1 MQQLLETLTANP
13 TRTLIA
19 LFVAV
24 AILAIGVFVL
34 ARKALLGS
42 PRTSSGGAR
51 GWLQG
56 VRFDARTRS
65 TEATLRSSFE
75 QALRFL
81 RRAIPGRDPR
91 YRLPWYLM
99 LGQSR
104 SGKTTLLGRSGL
116 SLPFGEPV
124 PPPGS
129 TRTDCGWWYYNQ
141 GIVLDLSGDL
151 VLRSDGR
158 TSDNDAWATVL
169 RLLEKSRP
177 ERPVDGLVLT
187 IPATEVY
194 DLTGQGG
201 DLLTEAAHRAA
212 ILYQKLWETQTALS
226 MQLPVYVVVTQSDLM
241 PGFTPFVAS
250 LPSGTNGQMVGWSSP
265 DSPETAYTGAWPDRI
280 FDEIESGTNE
290 ALVEVLGGAAA
301 VDPSRAEQAFLLARS
316 FKAVKEPLRV
326 YLNQIFTPSSYHE
339 SFFLRGLYFAGGQF
353 DASAAGAPL
362 PWDTFDTPAPS
373 TAAVSSGAHPSAILF
388 SHDVLADKTFPEDPV
403 GRPTQTA
410 VSSRH
415 RLRFA
420 LQAAML
426 VLTLV
431 GVFGLPQASKSVSAD
446 AAPLVPFL
454 EGIYDDLT
462 QPGASTTAQAAF
474 TAASAALPAEDT
486 SVERL
491 LVQARQIGTY
501 RPWSILMPTSWLSPL
516 YRGVVRSTAKGYDGI
531 VMPSLETALA
541 DELTLL
547 AQVQPPVAQD
557 YDQAP
562 TYYQDTREFA
572 RLQSFLQTLK
582 PTEARVASYNCV
594 AETCK
599 SEGTALLAD
608 LNGLLTHVYGETL
621 APPTGGATRFYERVA
636 RRLEAPAIAY
646 PPLGS
651 DYGLQ
656 NQATTLSRRF
666 YSRLFAFN
674 AVVADLNALTDEI
687 NSLAAQSSSI
697 TSLDAYQRLLDLI
710 NQTQNDLTQPEVAW
724 MGKATFD
731 LGSPYTDALAA
742 MQASSF
748 LGGPV
753 SQAVLADGQVRFRQL
768 KVDLANYQS
777 PYTGPFLA
785 TKGGQVQLAL
795 SPGLVQLQEAL
806 QGLLGQSFLTT
817 QPARQIVQNP
827 PTGTVLLWSAA
838 MLGQAQGLVQP
849 YQDFLGKGLD
859 LFPAALQGQVT
870 AVSTANLEA
879 NMIDTVAQAQ
889 QFPPQGDP
897 TVPSALEW
905 SVQGQVTN
913 FQSVSPTLSG
923 LLGTFSNLRLAT
935 ASTQLT
941 GAVSTQQNDMLEQI
955 DQLLTQQNLY
965 APQDPYFNDWDGT
978 PVLAWTSFNVASAD
992 ALNDYLAGQRGI
1004 VTNIVNSY
1012 ANPLLTAAIRT
1023 GPQVTPLVTKWQT
1036 LIADISA
1043 YTNKMAGNP
1052 LLSLETFIT
1061 GNLQAVTLPTCFTQ
1075 IPATDPRGTSSDYF
1089 LGKQAVLRRGVYDRC
1104 QVLTGQ
1110 DGRTAYLQLAQ
1121 YFNDRLAGRFPFTPD
1136 GEGAPTGLVE
1146 ASPQALQGFYQLYD
1160 ASRTVI
1166 DNIPAGSSALN
1177 GQDAAVRQFMSDM
1190 GEVRTLIAPFLAAPK
1205 DYPVPA
1211 LDLQIDFR
1219 VNRGMEQGANQIIRW
1234 TLTIGDGGPATQ
1246 SIQSAAGSGAAG
1258 GASASAAGSGGSGS
1272 GDQTIAKGN
1281 PKPVGNWAYGTPV
1294 TLKLDWANNSP
1305 SVPLSVSVADSF
1317 FAFVEGRSLTY
1328 QYRNLWSLLLLLRD
1342 NPTAPTDFRQATD
1355 RVPETLKLVARTEPA
1370 NAGSTATTAPVQAFV
1385 RVTLLDPTSGG
1396 KTQVF
1401 LPNFPAQAPVLPV
1414 LAASSP

>member
-1 MQQLLETLTANP
+1 MQKLLDTLTANP
-13 TRTLIA
+13 TWTLIA

-24 AILAIGVFVL
+24 LILAVGVFVL

-42 PRTSSGGAR
+42 PQAATGGAK

-65 TEATLRSSFE
+65 TEAGLRSSFE

-81 RRAIPGRDPR
+81 RRAIPGRNPR
-91 YRLPWYLM
+91 YSLPWYLM
-99 LGQSR
+99 LGQAR

-124 PPPGS
+124 PPSGS
-129 TRTDCGWWYYNQ
+129 TRTDCGWWYYQQ

-158 TSDNDAWATVL
+158 TSDNDAWSTLL

-177 ERPVDGLVLT
+177 ERPLDGLVLT
-187 IPATEVY
+187 IPAMEVY
-194 DLTGQGG
+194 NLTGQGE

-241 PGFTPFVAS
+241 PGFSPFVAS

-290 ALVEVLGGAAA
+290 ALVEVLGGAAS

-339 SFFLRGLYFAGGQF
+339 PFFLRGLYFAGGQF

-373 TAAVSSGAHPSAILF
+373 VAAIPSGEHPSAILF

-403 GRPTQTA
+403 GVPTQTT
-410 VSSRH
+410 VSARH

-420 LQAAML
+420 LQAGMV
-426 VLTLV
+426 VLALLGLV
-431 GVFGLPQASKSVSAD
+431 GLPRASRSVSAD

-454 EGIYDDLT
+454 EGIYEDLT
-462 QPGASTTAQAAF
+462 QPASTTAQAAF
-474 TAASAALPAEDT
+474 TTAAAPTRDDT
-486 SVERL
+486 SVETL
-491 LVQARQIGTY
+491 LLQARQIGTY

-531 VMPSLETALA
+531 VMPSLDTALT
-541 DELTLL
+541 DELALL

-557 YDQAP
+557 YDQTP
-562 TYYQDTREFA
+562 TYYQDTREFT
-572 RLQSFLQTLK
+572 RLQSFLQSLK
-582 PTEARVASYNCV
+582 PTETRVASYNCV

-599 SEGTALLAD
+599 SQGTALLAD
-608 LNGLLTHVYGETL
+608 LNGLLRHVYGETL
-621 APPTGGATRFYERVA
+621 APPTGGATRFYERVV

-666 YSRLFAFN
+666 YSRIFTFN

-687 NSLAAQSSSI
+687 GSLAAQSSSI

-710 NQTQNDLTQPEVAW
+710 NQTQNDLTQPEAAW
-724 MGKATFD
+724 MGSATFN

-748 LGGPV
+748 LGGST
-753 SQAVLADGQVRFRQL
+753 SQAVLANGQIGFRQL

-795 SPGLVQLQEAL
+795 SPGLVQLQQAL
-806 QGLLGQSFLTT
+806 QDLLGQSFLTT
-817 QPARQIVQNP
+817 QPTRQIVQNP
-827 PTGTVLLWSAA
+827 PAGTVLLWSAA
-838 MLGQAQGLVQP
+838 MLGQAQGLVPP

-859 LFPAALQGQVT
+859 LFPAALQGQVA
-870 AVSTANLEA
+870 AVSTANLET

-897 TVPSALEW
+897 SVPSALQW

-913 FQSVSPTLSG
+913 FQSVSPTLSA

-941 GAVSTQQNDMLEQI
+941 GAVATQQNDMLEQI
-955 DQLLTQQNLY
+955 DQLLALQNLY

-978 PVLAWTSFNVASAD
+978 PVLAWTSFNVASTD

-1004 VTNIVNSY
+1004 VTNLVNSY

-1036 LIADISA
+1036 LIADVSA

-1052 LLSLETFIT
+1052 ILSLETFVT
-1061 GNLQAVTLPTCFTQ
+1061 GNLTAVTLPTCFTQ
-1075 IPATDPRGTSSDYF
+1075 IPAADPRGTSSDYF

-1104 QVLTGQ
+1104 QALTGQ
-1110 DGRTAYLQLAQ
+1110 DGRAAYVQLAQ
-1121 YFNDRLAGRFPFTPD
+1121 YFNDRLAGRFPFTVD
-1136 GEGAPTGLVE
+1136 GEGAPSGLVE

-1160 ASRTVI
+1160 ASQTVI
-1166 DNIPAGSSALN
+1166 ANIPQGSSALG

-1190 GEVRTLIAPFLAAPK
+1190 ADVRTLIAPFLADPK
-1205 DYPVPA
+1205 TYPAPA

-1219 VNRGMEQGANQIIRW
+1219 VNRGMEQNANQIIRW

-1246 SIQSAAGSGAAG
+1246 SIQSAAGSEVTGGAPAAG
-1258 GASASAAGSGGSGS
+1258 APAGAGV
-1272 GDQTIAKGN
+1272 QTIAKGN
-1281 PKPVGNWAYGTPV
+1281 PLPVGNWAYGKPV

-1305 SVPLSVSVADSF
+1305 SVPISVSVSDSF
-1317 FAFVEGRSLTY
+1317 FAFAEGRSLTY

-1342 NPTAPTDFRQATD
+1342 NPSGPTDFRLP
-1355 RVPETLKLVARTEPA
+1355 PETLKLIARTQPA

-1401 LPNFPAQAPVLPV
+1401 LPNFPAQAPGLPV
-1414 LAASSP
+1414 LTASSP

>member
-1 MQQLLETLTANP
+1 MQQILETLTANL
-13 TRTLIA
+13 TWTLAAIFGVI
-19 LFVAV
+19 LVLAV
-24 AILAIGVFVL
+24 CVFFL

-42 PRTSSGGAR
+42 SSTSGTGGVR
-51 GWLQG
+51 GWIQG

-65 TEATLRSSFE
+65 SEAGLRRSFE

-81 RRAIPGRDPR
+81 SRAIPGRNPR

-99 LGQSR
+99 LGQAR

-129 TRTDCGWWYYNQ
+129 SRTDCGWWYYQQ

-158 TSDNDAWATVL
+158 TSDNDAWQTFL
-169 RLLEKSRP
+169 RLLERSRP
-177 ERPVDGLVLT
+177 ERPADGLVLT

-194 DLTGQGG
+194 DVTGQGG

-212 ILYQKLWETQTALS
+212 ILYQKLWEAQTSLS
-226 MQLPVYVVVTQSDLM
+226 MQLPVYVVVTQSDLL
-241 PGFTPFVAS
+241 PGFSSFLAS
-250 LPSGTNGQMVGWSSP
+250 IPQGTSGQMFGWSTP

-280 FDEIESGTNE
+280 FSELESSLNE
-290 ALVEVLGGAAA
+290 ALVEVLGGEAS
-301 VDPSRAEQAFLLARS
+301 VDPQQSEQAFLLSRS
-316 FKAVKEPLRV
+316 VKAVKEPVRV
-326 YLNQIFTPSSYHE
+326 YLNQIFTPSSYHDD
-339 SFFLRGLYFAGGQF
+339 FFLRGLYFAGGQF
-353 DASAAGAPL
+353 DPSASPAPL
-362 PWDTFDTPAPS
+362 PWDTYDTPAP
-373 TAAVSSGAHPSAILF
+373 TAAPVPTGAHPSAIVF

-403 GRPTQTA
+403 GRPTQSA
-410 VSSRH
+410 VSARH

-420 LQAAML
+420 LQAGMLLL
-426 VLTLV
+426 VLVGTL
-431 GVFGLPQASKSVSAD
+431 GLPRAYQEVSAD

-454 EGIYDDLT
+454 DGIYDDLT
-462 QPGASTTAQAAF
+462 APGTGGTTAQAAF
-474 TAASAALPAEDT
+474 TASSPAPQSD

-516 YRGVVRSTAKGYDGI
+516 YRGIVRSTAKGYDGI
-531 VMPSLETALA
+531 VMPSLETALTS
-541 DELTLL
+541 ELELL
-547 AQVQPPVAQD
+547 ARIEPPPAQD

-562 TYYQDTREFA
+562 TYYQDTREFV
-572 RLQSFLQTLK
+572 RLQSFLQALK
-582 PTEARVASYNCV
+582 PTEARVASYDCV

-599 SEGTALLAD
+599 NDGAALLAD
-608 LNGLLTHVYGETL
+608 LNGLLGHVYGEPL
-621 APPTGGATRFYERVA
+621 APPTGGATRFYERMVK
-636 RRLEAPAIAY
+636 RLDSEAIEY

-666 YSRLFAFN
+666 YSRLFVFN
-674 AVVADLNALTDEI
+674 AVVADLNALADEI

-724 MGKATFD
+724 MGNATFD
-731 LGSPYTDALAA
+731 LGSPYTDVLAA

-748 LGGPV
+748 LGGST

-768 KVDLANYQS
+768 KVDLVNYSS

-795 SPGLVQLQEAL
+795 SPGLLQLQAAL

-817 QPARQIVQNP
+817 QPARQIVQDP
-827 PTGTVLLWSAA
+827 PAGTVLLWSAP
-838 MLGQAQGLVQP
+838 MLGQAQALVPP

-870 AVSTANLEA
+870 QVATANLEV

-897 TVPSALEW
+897 SVPSALEW
-905 SVQGQVTN
+905 SIQGQVSN
-913 FQSVSPTLSG
+913 FQANAPALSD
-923 LLGTFSNLRLAT
+923 LLNTFSFLRLRT
-935 ASTQLT
+935 ASTELT
-941 GAVSTQQNDMLEQI
+941 GAVSTQQNDMLAQI

-978 PVLAWTSFNVASAD
+978 PVLAWTSFNVGSAD
-992 ALNDYLAGQRGI
+992 ALNDYLAGQRAI
-1004 VTNIVNSY
+1004 VTNLVNSY

-1052 LLSLETFIT
+1052 LLSLETFISANMT
-1061 GNLQAVTLPTCFTQ
+1061 AVTLPTCFTQ
-1075 IPATDPRGTSSDYF
+1075 IPATDPRGTSADYF
-1089 LGKQAVLRRGVYDRC
+1089 LSKQAVLRRGVYDRC

-1110 DGRTAYLQLAQ
+1110 DGRAAYMQLAQ
-1121 YFNDRLAGRFPFTPD
+1121 YFNDRLAGRFPFTAD
-1136 GEGAPTGLVE
+1136 GEGTPGELVE
-1146 ASPQALQGFYQLYD
+1146 ASAAALQGFYQLYD
-1160 ASRTVI
+1160 ASQTVI
-1166 DNIPAGSSALN
+1166 NNIPPGSSTLG
-1177 GQDAAVRQFMSDM
+1177 GQDAAVRRFMSDM
-1190 GEVRTLIAPFLAAPK
+1190 ADVRTLIAPFLADPK
-1205 DYPVPA
+1205 TYPVPA

-1219 VNRGMEQGANQIIRW
+1219 VNRAMEQGANQIIRW
-1234 TLTIGDGGPATQ
+1234 TLTIGDGG
-1246 SIQSAAGSGAAG
+1246 AGS
-1258 GASASAAGSGGSGS
+1258 
-1272 GDQTIAKGN
+1272 QTLAEGN
-1281 PKPVGNWAYGTPV
+1281 PKPVGNWAMGKPV
-1294 TLKLDWANNSP
+1294 TLRLDWANNSP

-1328 QYRNLWSLLLLLRD
+1328 QYRNLWSLILLLRD
-1342 NPTAPTDFRQATD
+1342 NPSSPRE
-1355 RVPETLKLVARTEPA
+1355 VPETLKLIARTQPA
-1370 NAGSTATTAPVQAFV
+1370 DAGSTATTDPVQAFV

-1401 LPNFPAQAPVLPV
+1401 LPNFPAQAPVL
-1414 LAASSP
+1414 